1 MDILTVIIVAAFL
14 IIFYFAPSLIASGTG
29 HKNTTAIFLLN
40 LFLGWSFIVWVICLV
55 WAVINE

>member
-1 MDILTVIIVAAFL
+1 VIIVAAFL